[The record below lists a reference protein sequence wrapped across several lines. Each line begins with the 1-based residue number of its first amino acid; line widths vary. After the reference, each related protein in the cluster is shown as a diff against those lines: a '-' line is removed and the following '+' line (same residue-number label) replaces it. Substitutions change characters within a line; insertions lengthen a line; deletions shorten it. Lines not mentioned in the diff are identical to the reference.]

1 MSEKVRQRLD
11 LVRPIKKH
19 MLFFV
24 FQNCFKIFNL
34 THLEM
39 VIAEL
44 LKPLVVPL
52 TFPSVALAAVSQEG
66 LLQTDSLK
74 F

>member
-1 MSEKVRQRLD
+1 
-11 LVRPIKKH
+11 

-24 FQNCFKIFNL
+24 FSKCCKIFNL

-39 VIAEL
+39 IIAEL
-44 LKPLVVPL
+44 FEPLVVPL
-52 TFPSVALAAVSQEG
+52 AFPSVALAAVSQEG